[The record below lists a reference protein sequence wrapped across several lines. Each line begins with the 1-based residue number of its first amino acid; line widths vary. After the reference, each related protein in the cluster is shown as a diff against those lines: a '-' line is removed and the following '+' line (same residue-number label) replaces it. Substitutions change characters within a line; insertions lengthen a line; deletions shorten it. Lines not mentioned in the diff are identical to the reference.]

1 MDDYELFKQRMAAL
15 SGAIFLFGLAAL
27 FLADAIFPAILVLI
41 LITAIPALIAEQG
54 WRYGLWILLQMA
66 IWLGG
71 MPLLF
76 TADMIFPGVLVLA
89 GMSALLVAIAPPDQ
103 LDKQHQAWVQERR
116 SGGQGKRK
124 RKRDWQDFPV
134 PPVDDEIPGE
144 AVYDDEIEDDIIQS
158 AASGRSDRRRM

>member
-89 GMSALLVAIAPPDQ
+89 GMSALLVAIAPP
-103 LDKQHQAWVQERR
+103 ERR